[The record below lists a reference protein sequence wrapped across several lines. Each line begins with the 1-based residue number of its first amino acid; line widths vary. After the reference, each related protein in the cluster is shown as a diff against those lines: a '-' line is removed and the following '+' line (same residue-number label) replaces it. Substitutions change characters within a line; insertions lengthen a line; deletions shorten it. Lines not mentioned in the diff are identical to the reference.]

1 MKERCQD
8 GWLRGI
14 NRAQKCGVFPGN
26 YVMPARKSI
35 VSNENNTV
43 DSVTYNF
50 LDKSIGATT
59 PNIPVRSSGSSLSM
73 WSKPIGQ
80 HVEAFF
86 GSKFSRNTFRSFENT
101 S

>member
-8 GWLRGI
+8 GWLKGI

-26 YVMPARKSI
+26 YVMPVRKSI

-43 DSVTYNF
+43 DSVTYNC
-50 LDKSIGATT
+50 LDKSIV
-59 PNIPVRSSGSSLSM
+59 PNIPLRSSGSSLSM

-86 GSKFSRNTFRSFENT
+86 GSRSPRNTFKSFENT